1 MVFTQL
7 SLDDFSGMRCTR
19 NMNPID
25 YMLAVSEV
33 SCLKSKYGEEDN
45 LIAEQDKEFRYKKEE
60 RNVQNIQSIL
70 SSYSQVLDRR
80 QQKHPVLDC
89 FVPKGKLS
97 KPNRQPRKFTER
109 FDGEVEPMIK
119 KAVENNS
126 EEDKEQR
133 VVKVDDEEKNRVNRG
148 SEECECLLVEKS
160 GVKKRKINHTV
171 EAVAPPVVIL
181 NRELSIEFKN
191 QMFIGGSVESAKLV
205 IEKILFDTD
214 VNPAEGRLSIPQKQM
229 TNRFLNT
236 GEEQLLNTRNG
247 AKMSEMNVSLIEPS
261 RQVVQINLRK
271 WTMNKNNGKTSSSYV
286 LVKHWND
293 VTKRNGLKSGMKMQ
307 LWAFRKDEN
316 LCFALVKV

>member
-60 RNVQNIQSIL
+60 RNAQNIQSIL

-80 QQKHPVLDC
+80 QQKHSVLDC

-126 EEDKEQR
+126 EEDQEQR
-133 VVKVDDEEKNRVNRG
+133 VVKVDDEEKNRV
-148 SEECECLLVEKS
+148 ELI

-191 QMFIGGSVESAKLV
+191 QITFIGGSVESAKLV

-229 TNRFLNT
+229 SNRFLNT